1 MQQTF
6 IDLRAGDIDDS
17 IHWALEETGRFLG
30 ADRAYLLRYDFDAKT
45 ESMTHEWNADR
56 TEPELPTYQEVRF
69 DLNPAGIDMSL
80 KGEIIAVRDLND
92 APEQFA
98 GDVPFLI
105 GSGLVSLLEFPIV
118 IRGVT
123 VGSLGFDWT
132 DDSATWTD
140 DDLPVLNLFAA
151 TFAQLLARQAA
162 EEERERLLQQLIDV
176 FERSPAALA
185 LIDDHGVLLQVND
198 ELCRMVGHDASELVG
213 QFAGVLLRP
222 EHLERCIA
230 WGTAFV
236 TGDAT
241 RLQSIE
247 AEVQTG
253 HGQELWVDIKPRGV
267 RGDDGEL
274 HQIVLQIQDVTA
286 RRRAEAA
293 QATSDA
299 RLVTILEHLPDP
311 VLRIGMDHDLLFMN
325 EIARDLRRRLRHR
338 GRRRASRRGVAG
350 DDRPDGARRRHPDRH
365 LRDGGT
371 DRQQDLRGTLRPR
384 ARARR
389 DPGLGAAGRV
399 RPHRAAPHAGGA
411 RAPGEPRP
419 ADRAPQPEPVPGA
432 PARRAR

>member
-17 IHWALEETGRFLG
+17 IHWALSETGRFLG

-118 IRGVT
+118 IGGVT

-198 ELCRMVGHDASELVG
+198 ELCRMVGHEASELVG

-222 EHLERCIA
+222 EHLERCIE
-230 WGTAFV
+230 WGTGFV

-241 RLQSIE
+241 RTPQHRGRGGDRSRPG
-247 AEVQTG
+247 AVGRHQATG
-253 HGQELWVDIKPRGV
+253 RPR
-267 RGDDGEL
+267 R
-274 HQIVLQIQDVTA
+274 
-286 RRRAEAA
+286 RRRAAPDRAA
-293 QATSDA
+293 
-299 RLVTILEHLPDP
+299 DP
-311 VLRIGMDHDLLFMN
+311 G
-325 EIARDLRRRLRHR
+325 RDRTTPR
-338 GRRRASRRGVAG
+338 GGGAGHVRRA
-350 DDRPDGARRRHPDRH
+350 ARHD
-365 LRDGGT
+365 
-371 DRQQDLRGTLRPR
+371 PR
-384 ARARR
+384 
-389 DPGLGAAGRV
+389 
-399 RPHRAAPHAGGA
+399 
-411 RAPGEPRP
+411 
-419 ADRAPQPEPVPGA
+419 A
-432 PARRAR
+432 PARSRPPHRDGPRPPLHERDRPRSSSRVSAPLSTAIAMPRSGGR